1 MDNNYR
7 ILVVD
12 DEQDLCEI
20 LKFNL
25 ETDGYVVETANSA
38 EEALKMNIESFD
50 LLLLDVMM
58 GGMSGFAMAKKL
70 KSEPATKD
78 IPVIF
83 LTARDTEN
91 DTVTGFNLGADD
103 YISKPFS
110 IREVLVRIR
119 AVLRRTAEKEGAQQ
133 SNVLRYQGLELNL
146 DKKTVSID
154 GEDVPFTKT
163 EFESLHLLLDEKG
176 RVFSRQ
182 ELIDRIWPK
191 DVLVLDRT
199 VDVNITRLRKK
210 IGKFS
215 KCIVT
220 RLGFGY
226 YFDA

>member
-163 EFESLHLLLDEKG
+163 EDMAERRARARPHRGRKHNAPEKKDRQVLEVHCHTTRIRLLFRCITVSRRRGKVTK
-176 RVFSRQ
+176 RV
-182 ELIDRIWPK
+182 
-191 DVLVLDRT
+191 
-199 VDVNITRLRKK
+199 
-210 IGKFS
+210 
-215 KCIVT
+215 
-220 RLGFGY
+220 
-226 YFDA
+226 

>member
-25 ETDGYVVETANSA
+25 ETDGYTVEMANSA
-38 EEALKMNIESFD
+38 EEALEMNIESFN

-58 GGMSGFAMAKKL
+58 GGMSGFALAKQL
-70 KSEPATKD
+70 KAEPATKD
-78 IPVIF
+78 IPIIF

-110 IREVLVRIR
+110 IREVLVRVR
-119 AVLRRTAEKEGAQQ
+119 AVLRRTAEHNGVPQ
-133 SNVLRYQGLELNL
+133 SNVISYQGLELNL

-154 GEDVPFTKT
+154 GEDIPFTKT
-163 EFESLHLLLDEKG
+163 EFEILHLLLDEKG
-176 RVFSRQ
+176 RVLSRQ

-210 IGKFS
+210 IGRFS

>member
-25 ETDGYVVETANSA
+25 ETDGYTVEMANSA
-38 EEALKMNIESFD
+38 EEALEMNIESFN

-58 GGMSGFAMAKKL
+58 GGMSGFALAKQL
-70 KSEPATKD
+70 KAEPATKD
-78 IPVIF
+78 IPIIF

-110 IREVLVRIR
+110 IREVLVRVR
-119 AVLRRTAEKEGAQQ
+119 AVLRRTAEHNGVPQ
-133 SNVLRYQGLELNL
+133 SNVISYQGLELNL

-154 GEDVPFTKT
+154 GEDIPFTKT
-163 EFESLHLLLDEKG
+163 EIG
-176 RVFSRQ
+176 RAHV
-182 ELIDRIWPK
+182 
-191 DVLVLDRT
+191 
-199 VDVNITRLRKK
+199 
-210 IGKFS
+210 
-215 KCIVT
+215 
-220 RLGFGY
+220 
-226 YFDA
+226 